1 MPDRDALLAALR
13 FQLEAGADAC
23 IADQPIDRFAAL
35 PPAPVRAIE
44 RPATPPPEPARSRP
58 AAIASALALAPTG
71 SAAEG
76 ATVRAAACRTIEEL
90 RAAVEAFD
98 GCPLKDTASRTVFAD
113 GRPGSA
119 LLIMGEAPGR
129 EEDRLGLPFVGESG
143 KLLDRMLAA
152 IGLDRRN
159 VFISNVV
166 YWRPPGNRTPAQE
179 EIMACLPFA
188 RRLIELSRPKV
199 VLAVGNAA
207 VQTLLQRSEG
217 ITRLRGRWVD
227 YPLDEG
233 SVPLMPSFHPA
244 FLLRQP
250 GLKRESWRDVLAVRS
265 RLVEAGA
272 WPPESA

>member
-1 MPDRDALLAALR
+1 MLDRDALLAALR

-23 IADQPIDRFAAL
+23 IVEHPIDRFAP
-35 PPAPVRAIE
+35 PPAPPPIVTEAS
-44 RPATPPPEPARSRP
+44 PAAPEPTRP
-58 AAIASALALAPTG
+58 RAPAIASALALAPTG

-76 ATVRAAACRTIEEL
+76 ATARAATCQTIEEL

-98 GCPLKDTASRTVFAD
+98 GCALKDTATRTVFAD
-113 GRPGSA
+113 GRPGSP

-129 EEDRLGLPFVGESG
+129 EEDKLGLPFVGESG

-166 YWRPPGNRTPAQE
+166 YWRPPGNRTPSQE

-188 RRLIELSRPKV
+188 RRLIELSRPTV
-199 VLAVGNAA
+199 VLALGNAA
-207 VQTLLQRSEG
+207 VQTLLKRSEG

-227 YPLDEG
+227 YPLENRT
-233 SVPLMPSFHPA
+233 VPLMPSFHPA

-250 GLKRESWRDVLAVRS
+250 GLKRESWRDFLAVRA
-265 RLVEAGA
+265 RLAEAGA
-272 WPPESA
+272 WPPPTT